1 MLAGGVVALAV
12 ALGIGLFVAGRVTR
26 PVVEM
31 QTIARRMAEGDSAL
45 RAPVRSLDEI
55 GALGRA
61 LNRMM
66 AGLTER
72 LEALEA
78 ERAKVTAILEG
89 MVEGVMAVDGQG
101 CILWMN
107 ERARVLA
114 GVGAGPVEGRPLLEA
129 VRNADLHEIVREAR
143 AAAEGVGLHRE
154 LRLTRLP
161 VRSLQVTAVPLR
173 LGAGAPA
180 VVMVFHDV
188 TELRQLEQIRTEFIA
203 NVSHELRTPLTAIHG
218 YLETLLEGGLDA
230 PEHAREFLEIAH
242 RHTERL
248 GRLLADLTDL
258 SNIEL
263 GRVPLRLA
271 PVALGDVVE
280 SVFGIIRPKAQTG
293 RVVLDA
299 RLPADLPRVRADRDR
314 LAQVLLNLVDNAV
327 KYSPAAG
334 RVTVSAAA
342 TAHGTVE
349 VTVSDT
355 GIGIPPA
362 DLPRIT
368 ERFYRVD
375 RARSRELGGT
385 GLGLAIVKH
394 LVMAH
399 GGELRIDSR
408 QGQGTVVAFT
418 LPTSPEDGST
428 PPHEFGQEVDAAEG
442 GQSGHPEK
450 SPA

>member
-1 MLAGGVVALAV
+1 
-12 ALGIGLFVAGRVTR
+12 
-26 PVVEM
+26 
-31 QTIARRMAEGDSAL
+31 
-45 RAPVRSLDEI
+45 
-55 GALGRA
+55 
-61 LNRMM
+61 
-66 AGLTER
+66 
-72 LEALEA
+72 
-78 ERAKVTAILEG
+78 
-89 MVEGVMAVDGQG
+89 
-101 CILWMN
+101 
-107 ERARVLA
+107 
-114 GVGAGPVEGRPLLEA
+114 
-129 VRNADLHEIVREAR
+129 
-143 AAAEGVGLHRE
+143 
-154 LRLTRLP
+154 
-161 VRSLQVTAVPLR
+161 
-173 LGAGAPA
+173 
-180 VVMVFHDV
+180 
-188 TELRQLEQIRTEFIA
+188 
-203 NVSHELRTPLTAIHG
+203 PLTAIHG
-218 YLETLLEGGLDA
+218 YLETLLEGGLDD

-327 KYSPAAG
+327 KYSPVAG
-334 RVTVSAAA
+334 
-342 TAHGTVE
+342 
-349 VTVSDT
+349 
-355 GIGIPPA
+355 
-362 DLPRIT
+362 LPRIT

-394 LVMAH
+394 LVLAH

-408 QGQGTVVAFT
+408 QGQETVVAFT

-428 PPHEFGQEVDAAEG
+428 PPHDIGQEVDAAEG
-442 GQSGHPEK
+442 GQGGHPEK